1 MTIHNLEIS
10 TAYFTNNERT
20 EIEVMLFSED
30 STEDNVILIPFNIE
44 AKVGDADYDWLISKI
59 DIDQIHENTF
69 NKIRRENEQF
79 RDNCIAA
86 GKEMGLILED
96 LGGSLYEALID
107 TMFSPINQ
115 EDLREKLFLIKLKFF
130 EQEVIKSSKDKV
142 LKSKLRK
149 AQDFVSAIKYA
160 AMIAS
165 PEVEE

>member
-10 TAYFTNNERT
+10 TAHFTNNERT
-20 EIEVMLFSED
+20 DIEVMLFSED
-30 STEDNVILIPFNIE
+30 STEDNVILIPFNVE
-44 AKVGDADYDWLISKI
+44 AKAGDADYDWLISKI

-115 EDLREKLFLIKLKFF
+115 EDLREKLFLIKLKLF
-130 EQEVIKSSKDKV
+130 EQDIIKSSKDRV

-149 AQDFVSAIKYA
+149 SQDFISAIKYA

>member
-44 AKVGDADYDWLISKI
+44 AKAGDADYDWLISKI

>member
-1 MTIHNLEIS
+1 MTIHNLEIN

-20 EIEVMLFSED
+20 EIEVLLITEE
-30 STEDNVILIPFNIE
+30 STDDNLVVVPYNIE
-44 AKVGDADYDWLISKI
+44 AKKGDADYEWLISKI

-69 NKIRRENEQF
+69 NKIRKENEQY
-79 RDNCIAA
+79 RDQCIAA

-107 TMFSPINQ
+107 SMFTPLDQ
-115 EDLREKLFLIKLKFF
+115 KDLREKLFLIKLKLF
-130 EQEVIKSSKDKV
+130 EQDAIKSSKDRV

-149 AQDFVSAIKYA
+149 APDFMSAIKYA

-165 PEVEE
+165 PEE